1 MIKIAIIGP
10 ESTGKSTLTKGL
22 ADYFQEP
29 FVPEYGRIY
38 LQIHGPEYEYDDLR
52 QIADE
57 MIQLESQ
64 QIKNAN
70 KFLFCDTDL
79 IMMKVWYQI
88 RYKEVNQKLI
98 KQLEE
103 NNYDYYFICYPDLP
117 WEPDPLRENPEIRQE
132 LLEMYIEEVKSKKIP
147 YTIIKGKNRLEQA
160 VKKIKALDI

>member
-1 MIKIAIIGP
+1 MPKKIAIIGP
-10 ESTGKSTLTKGL
+10 ESTGKSTLTQEL
-22 ADYFQEP
+22 AQYFDEP
-29 FVPEYGRIY
+29 FLPEYGRIY

-79 IMMKVWYQI
+79 IMMKVWYLI
-88 RYKEVNQKLI
+88 RYKEVNEKLI

-117 WEPDPLRENPEIRQE
+117 WEPDPLRENPEIRLE
-132 LLEMYIEEVKSKKIP
+132 LLEMYISEVENRNIP
-147 YTIIKGKNRLEQA
+147 YTIIKGDKRLQQA
-160 VKKIKALDI
+160 VEAIKEYF